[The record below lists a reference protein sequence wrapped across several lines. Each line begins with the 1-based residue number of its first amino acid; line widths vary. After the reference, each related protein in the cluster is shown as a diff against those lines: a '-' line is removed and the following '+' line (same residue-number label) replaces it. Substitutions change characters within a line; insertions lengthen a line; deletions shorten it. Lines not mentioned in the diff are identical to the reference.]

1 MKLGGNLPKEVDIFP
16 LCIILRRL
24 LTGLD
29 SDVGQV
35 TAAIDILTEDALIE
49 IFDFYSYRDWHTLV
63 HVYRRWRNIVFGS
76 SGYLALMLL
85 CKPRTPVRQLLHIWP
100 PLPITIAGFKHHPTS
115 GLDNVVAALEQNDRV
130 CDVTLHDLSSIGRSR
145 GHDAAAIPRVGIS
158 RPSHIRGR
166 GVNPSRFVLGWI
178 CTRFGSAQGVRHS
191 ISGITKTTFDYP
203 LPRIADRKSVV

>member
-49 IFDFYSYRDWHTLV
+49 IFGFYSYRDWHTLV
-63 HVYRRWRNIVFGS
+63 HVCRRWRNIVFGS
-76 SGYLALMLL
+76 SGYLALVLL
-85 CKPRTPVRQLLHIWP
+85 CKPRTPVRELLHIWP
-100 PLPITIAGFKHHPTS
+100 PLPIIITGFKHHPTS

-130 CDVTLHDLSSIGRSR
+130 CEITLHDLSFLQLEEVVATMLQPFHALEYLDLRTYEDVVPTFPIRS
-145 GHDAAAIPRVGIS
+145 
-158 RPSHIRGR
+158 
-166 GVNPSRFVLGWI
+166 
-178 CTRFGSAQGVRHS
+178 
-191 ISGITKTTFDYP
+191 
-203 LPRIADRKSVV
+203 